1 MTVIKETT
9 KNNTDGLISWINIPF
24 PVVLQ
29 RNIIFKNINKR
40 SKWTPACLLSDK
52 KLTINLI
59 NSSSLGWKT
68 HLKSSWGKYL
78 LMFVNHFLLNSIWTQ
93 ISIKILRW
101 TLFYDFHVSSVL
113 SGYFNL
119 IVISYTCILVA
130 FDIILI
136 NSKTMS
142 LFFAWVLISLLCF
155 FFKDMQEDWTFFS
168 HSDFYYQYY
177 DSS

>member
-1 MTVIKETT
+1 MQKNRERGIQVTVIKETT
-9 KNNTDGLISWINIPF
+9 NNNTDGLISWINIPF

-68 HLKSSWGKYL
+68 YLKSSRGKYL
-78 LMFVNHFLLNSIWTQ
+78 LMFINHFLLNSIWTQ

-130 FDIILI
+130 FDIILM

-142 LFFAWVLISLLCF
+142 LFFAWALGFDQLVVF
-155 FFKDMQEDWTFFS
+155 FL
-168 HSDFYYQYY
+168 
-177 DSS
+177 

>member
-168 HSDFYYQYY
+168 PSDFYSQYY

>member
-1 MTVIKETT
+1 MQENRERGIQVTVIKETK
-9 KNNTDGLISWINIPF
+9 KNIDGLISWINSPF
-24 PVVLQ
+24 PVVSQ
-29 RNIIFKNINKR
+29 GNIIFKNIKRR
-40 SKWTPACLLSDK
+40 SKWTPDCLLSDK

-68 HLKSSWGKYL
+68 YLESFWGKYL
-78 LMFVNHFLLNSIWTQ
+78 FMFINHFLLNSIWTQ

-101 TLFYDFHVSSVL
+101 ILFYDFRVWSVL

-130 FDIILI
+130 FDIIVI

-142 LFFAWVLISLLCF
+142 LFVTWVLGFDQFVVF
-155 FFKDMQEDWTFFS
+155 FL
-168 HSDFYYQYY
+168 
-177 DSS
+177 

>member
-9 KNNTDGLISWINIPF
+9 KNNTDGLISWISIPF

-40 SKWTPACLLSDK
+40 RKWTPACLLSDK

-136 NSKTMS
+136 NSKTKS
-142 LFFAWVLISLLCF
+142 LFFAWVLISLLWF

-168 HSDFYYQYY
+168 PSDFYSQYY